1 MKNNNVES
9 MQTVEEQKVF
19 FVAMIEDFESLLDG
33 FAHFMGFGRASTEM
47 KIFEV
52 YLFCLREKM
61 PIGTCLPAVSVAIA
75 ALIGNAQGME
85 AALSHAPDDESRS
98 SLLAEIIHNRTE
110 GLLLASEWLS
120 NESKT
125 WAEPIT
131 NADAERL
138 LSELYENYYSKVS
151 ILEVMALL
159 QLFSR

>member
-1 MKNNNVES
+1 MKNDNVGS
-9 MQTVEEQKVF
+9 TQIVEEQKAAF
-19 FVAMIEDFESLLDG
+19 AAMIEDFESLLGG
-33 FAHFMGFGRASTEM
+33 FARFMGFGRASTEM
-47 KIFEV
+47 KVFEV

-61 PIGTCLPAVSVAIA
+61 PVGTCLPAVSVAIA
-75 ALIGNAQGME
+75 ALIGDAQGME
-85 AALSHAPDDESRS
+85 AALSHAPDNESRAT
-98 SLLAEIIHNRTE
+98 LLAELIHNRTE

-151 ILEVMALL
+151 VSGVMALL
-159 QLFSR
+159 HLFS